1 MITIY
6 HNPRCSKSREALTL
20 AQQFADLRRLP
31 LNIVDYQK
39 EPLTLIELSA
49 LHAKLGGQVRDMV
62 RANED
67 EYAAL
72 KLAQADNAT
81 LLQALAAHPKL
92 LQRPIVAYGGRAVI
106 GRPPE
111 RLHSLLQVAAPSR
124 PSTP

>member
-20 AQQFADLRRLP
+20 AQQFADLRQLR

-39 EPLTLIELSA
+39 EPLTLAELTA

-72 KLAQADNAT
+72 KLAQADDAT
-81 LLQALAAHPKL
+81 LLQALATHPKL
-92 LQRPIVAYGGRAVI
+92 LQRPIVDYCGRAVI

-111 RLHSLLQVAAPSR
+111 RLHSLLQLAAPS
-124 PSTP
+124 TP